1 MNQFSST
8 SQTIFSRK
16 KKNESRREKQKKF
29 KKVKLRDELNV
40 IQVETFFGPSV
51 SLACVIIT
59 TTTTKYTHTQ
69 QRAHLDDEREKIKQ
83 NKSRR
88 NT

>member
-1 MNQFSST
+1 MNMNQFSST

-16 KKNESRREKQKKF
+16 KKNESRREKEKN
-29 KKVKLRDELNV
+29 LNKWSCV
-40 IQVETFFGPSV
+40 MNWMLSR
-51 SLACVIIT
+51 SKLACVIIT